1 MKVKLRTIYASAK
14 ANHDIGEIAEF
25 PEKEALELIKGGYA
39 MAINPKV
46 ERAVITP
53 SENASTETILK
64 RKLITKKPVKKS
76 KK

>member
-25 PEKEALELIKGGYA
+25 PDREALELIKGGYA
-39 MAINPKV
+39 MAINPRV
-46 ERAVITP
+46 ERAVIAP
-53 SENASTETILK
+53 CENASAEPVLK
-64 RKLITKKPVKKS
+64 QKLITKKPVKKG